1 MFSPEKKA
9 YGTLVWAVF
18 GAHLSLTHTCP
29 KEGGGANSECNSSEL
44 NEAGVKE
51 HCIRWDVRGR
61 RRRSNFPLRYLNMM
75 PPINHTLPRCL
86 SLPSPIR
93 TARTIM
99 RQMGLSKSNSTV
111 GVR

>member
-1 MFSPEKKA
+1 MFSP
-9 YGTLVWAVF
+9 
-18 GAHLSLTHTCP
+18 P
-29 KEGGGANSECNSSEL
+29 KESIWCACLGHVWCLPECNSSEL

-51 HCIRWDVRGR
+51 RCICWDPRR

-99 RQMGLSKSNSTV
+99 RQMGLSKSNSTA
-111 GVR
+111 GVQ